1 MKARPYAECHA
12 EYEKSTGGYSQWK
25 DIKGQFAPLNIAVIE
40 LLPPIVIG
48 LVWLLIWGSIGI
60 VRWVLRGFGIQ
71 FKQKADEA
79 ETSEPVPVM
88 ERLSAIGHWFI
99 APRNILALSVGIVA
113 LAVSYYYF
121 LVSLPASNRERLQ
134 FEKDRAEAAR
144 VERDK
149 KEEDAKQAIEDRKMS
164 FATCETDA
172 DTTYWNYVKLNGKE
186 VPGKLGT
193 YSAPTFIWTAADK
206 RKADALAECHRQF
219 DK

>member
-1 MKARPYAECHA
+1 MKPTAKRGLIRLAVVLMIGWNLYSVWSAFATVNESRTRTIRIYLDIQSDCMTARPYAECHA

-88 ERLSAIGHWFI
+88 GRLSAIGHWFI

-113 LAVSYYYF
+113 LAGCV
-121 LVSLPASNRERLQ
+121 
-134 FEKDRAEAAR
+134 
-144 VERDK
+144 
-149 KEEDAKQAIEDRKMS
+149 
-164 FATCETDA
+164 
-172 DTTYWNYVKLNGKE
+172 
-186 VPGKLGT
+186 
-193 YSAPTFIWTAADK
+193 
-206 RKADALAECHRQF
+206 
-219 DK
+219 